1 MLGKDPPNH
10 YTSLVGR
17 TETDIMK
24 SFECIYISL
33 EIIHSVN
40 RQIHA
45 ENMCFEIEIP
55 LIFTHTQIDVN
66 IFQFTSAMNVMK
78 RNQMHKTTFAN
89 TDPGFRKP

>member
-10 YTSLVGR
+10 YPSLVGR

-24 SFECIYISL
+24 SFDYIYISL

-45 ENMCFEIEIP
+45 ENMCYETEIP
-55 LIFTHTQIDVN
+55 LIFTHTQ
-66 IFQFTSAMNVMK
+66 A
-78 RNQMHKTTFAN
+78 HKYTHT
-89 TDPGFRKP
+89 